1 MLSLLLSSCTPEKM
15 LVVTIWCLSFLLFLC
30 GLI

>member
-15 LVVTIWCLSFLLFLC
+15 LVTIWCLSFLLFLC